1 MTAAHERPE
10 FRNAVSWTVTITFVV
25 AGGARADT
33 ARGRAEKVAARIVS
47 ATARLAGVVEV
58 RAVAGPSSGREEF
71 TPLAPRRVLFDA
83 ANSGHGTYGRPDLR
97 DRYLDP
103 DRERALASLAE
114 ANAADS
120 ARRRADESRRREL
133 GCVNSGRSRS
143 DPLRLS
149 CECVY
154 CAPALFLAGLTR
166 PYPEVSP
173 HPIDRP
179 RCVCGVDPDHPL
191 GQRRCERH
199 RSVRIVVVDGDPES
213 VAEAARVDPLTAD
226 AQRGRGEGR
235 V

>member
-1 MTAAHERPE
+1 MTAAYERSE

-33 ARGRAEKVAARIVS
+33 ARGRAEKVAGRIVS
-47 ATARLAGVVEV
+47 AAARLAGVVEV

-71 TPLAPRRVLFDA
+71 TPLAPRRVVFDA
-83 ANSGHGTYGRPDLR
+83 ANTGR

-114 ANAADS
+114 ANAAYRS
-120 ARRRADESRRREL
+120 RERADDQRRREL
-133 GCVNSGRSRS
+133 GCVNTGRSRS

-154 CAPALFLAGLTR
+154 CAPAQFLAGLTT
-166 PYPEVSP
+166 PYPDASP

-179 RCVCGVDPDHPL
+179 RCVCGADADHPL

-235 V
+235 S